1 MAGTAAVQRG
11 VGIPAT
17 AVAHIR
23 RADATVRPWPV
34 LAHTPAALV
43 RSQLTQ
49 RLGRAGSS
57 THLLLLERVHVRFK
71 RRVRRKS
78 VDELALVLVR
88 RTAVVV
94 VNLELPRRAVF
105 QPRRTAK
112 PSFGDVTILFLHNSA
127 KGTTSIGEGFAHC
140 VIVMSSLHRPARWFG
155 PSLCERAAAVA
166 AAWLSRWW
174 RCSRAPASPSP
185 SLLVFLAPAP
195 CALPAPA
202 IPALPPTMTAVQ

>member
-17 AVAHIR
+17 VVAHIR

-34 LAHTPAALV
+34 LAHTPAAHV
-43 RSQLTQ
+43 RSQLTSEQRQ
-49 RLGRAGSS
+49 RLGRASSS
-57 THLLLLERVHVRFK
+57 THLLLLERVHVRLK

-88 RTAVVV
+88 RTVVVV

-112 PSFGDVTILFLHNSA
+112 PSFGDATILFLHNSA
-127 KGTTSIGEGFAHC
+127 KGTTSIGEGFAF
-140 VIVMSSLHRPARWFG
+140 SL
-155 PSLCERAAAVA
+155 
-166 AAWLSRWW
+166 
-174 RCSRAPASPSP
+174 
-185 SLLVFLAPAP
+185 
-195 CALPAPA
+195 
-202 IPALPPTMTAVQ
+202 Q

>member
-1 MAGTAAVQRG
+1 M
-11 VGIPAT
+11 
-17 AVAHIR
+17 AHIR
-23 RADATVRPWPV
+23 RADTTVRPWPV
-34 LAHTPAALV
+34 LAHTPAHV
-43 RSQLTQ
+43 RSQLTSDASK
-49 RLGRAGSS
+49 GWGSASSS
-57 THLLLLERVHVRFK
+57 THLLLLERVHVRLK

-88 RTAVVV
+88 RTVVIV
-94 VNLELPRRAVF
+94 KLELPRRAVF

-127 KGTTSIGEGFAHC
+127 RETTSIGEGFAHC
-140 VIVMSSLHRPARWFG
+140 LSRVIALSSLHRPARWFG